1 MWLFLFVFFTF
12 LLRSLVIVVVMERPC
27 EKLAI
32 IFLDLRAP
40 KKKNPDSAVEGLPE
54 ADPLSRS

>member
-1 MWLFLFVFFTF
+1 MLVF
-12 LLRSLVIVVVMERPC
+12 LLLSLALVVAVVRPC
-27 EKLAI
+27 AKLAI

>member
-1 MWLFLFVFFTF
+1 LWLFLFVLFVF
-12 LLRSLVIVVVMERPC
+12 LLLSLALVVAVDRPC
-27 EKLAI
+27 AKLAI